1 MVFYSG
7 LLWIFSFLDFLLSL
21 CFQQRDFCLNGA
33 IFKPGLLSASIQQ
46 VPVYWSGRGDTRFSK
61 NISCSL
67 WHQKIISRLSL
78 GVKCWFQGCP
88 IWIWL
93 FSDLPCN
100 FGIWLLAC
108 GSWCL
113 ALGVWLLVSGSWR
126 LTLGVWLLAS
136 ALGIWLLV
144 SGSWRLTLDH
154 WWFFFRIS
162 VPFLLFTILVW

>member
-1 MVFYSG
+1 MMRYSNQECWG
-7 LLWIFSFLDFLLSL
+7 LNSTDSCLIVWLRQCKIFRKLPLFT
-21 CFQQRDFCLNGA
+21 G
-33 IFKPGLLSASIQQ
+33 
-46 VPVYWSGRGDTRFSK
+46 
-61 NISCSL
+61 IS
-67 WHQKIISRLSL
+67 KIISWQSL
-78 GVKCWFQGCP
+78 DVRHLFHGCL

-144 SGSWRLTLDH
+144 SGSWRLTHDH